1 METLFGLCLAG
12 LVLAAVLAATETT
25 GTLTAEVKTFYDRRL
40 LEAAEPKLVHLR
52 WAQERDIPMHEGDTI
67 NFRRFE
73 LLDTKT
79 TAITEGVTPP
89 GDNVTITQVT
99 ATPLQYGGFITF
111 SDKVSWVAIDKIK
124 TEFSKLQGQ
133 QAGNTLDEIT
143 RDVIIAGS
151 TVN

>member
-1 METLFGLCLAG
+1 
-12 LVLAAVLAATETT
+12 
-25 GTLTAEVKTFYDRRL
+25 L

-73 LLDTKT
+73 LLETKP